1 MNSFLT
7 NASAMI
13 VLQSLNGTQRDLET
27 TQGRI
32 STGMRVNTASDNAA
46 YWSIAT
52 TMKSD
57 KQALSSVQDALGFG
71 SATIDVANSALEGTI
86 KVIDLIKSKL
96 VAAREPGIDRTKVQ
110 GEISQ
115 MQEQLKSIAS
125 SAVFSSENW
134 LSQNS
139 ASAGYT
145 TTKSIVASFSRVE
158 GQIVVGT
165 INIDTA
171 SVKLYDSN
179 DQSGIIDK
187 DRTSELTTI
196 ALADIDISALTD
208 ASADLTVLEEYIR
221 IADASLSDV
230 TLAASN
236 LGSAKQRLTLQQ
248 DFVTSLLDA
257 VTRGIGQLV
266 DTDMTRESTRLQ
278 ALQAQQQLA
287 VQALGIANSNSQ
299 IILKL
304 FGG

>member
-7 NASAMI
+7 NASAML
-13 VLQSLNGTQRDLET
+13 VLQSLNGTQRELES

-57 KQALSSVQDALGFG
+57 KQALSAVQDALGFG
-71 SATIDVANSALEGTI
+71 AATIDVANSALESTI
-86 KVIDLIKSKL
+86 KVIDSIKSKL
-96 VAAREPGIDRTKVQ
+96 VAAREPGIDRTKIQ
-110 GEISQ
+110 GEID
-115 MQEQLKSIAS
+115 QLQQQLRSIAG

-134 LSQNS
+134 LAQNS
-139 ASAGYT
+139 ASPGYN
-145 TTKSIVASFSRVE
+145 TTKTVVASFSRTD
-158 GQIVVGT
+158 GQIVLGT
-165 INIDTA
+165 IDIDTA

-179 DQSGIIDK
+179 DQSGVI
-187 DRTSELTTI
+187 DRTRTSGATTASLNTLT
-196 ALADIDISALTD
+196 ISALTD
-208 ASADLTVLEEYIR
+208 SSADLQVLEAYIR
-221 IADASLSDV
+221 IADDTLSDV
-230 TLAASN
+230 TLAASQ
-236 LGSAKQRLTLQQ
+236 LGSAKQRLSLQQ
-248 DFVTSLLDA
+248 DFVTTLLDA
-257 VTRGIGQLV
+257 ITRGIGQLV

>member
-1 MNSFLT
+1 
-7 NASAMI
+7 
-13 VLQSLNGTQRDLET
+13 
-27 TQGRI
+27 
-32 STGMRVNTASDNAA
+32 MRVNTASDDAA

-71 SATIDVANSALEGTI
+71 SAMIELATSAQESTI

-96 VAAREPGIDRTKVQ
+96 VAARAPGIDRTKVQ
-110 GEISQ
+110 WEISQ
-115 MQEQLKSIAS
+115 LQEQLKSIAS
-125 SAVFSSENW
+125 SAVFNSENW
-134 LSQNS
+134 LLQNS
-139 ASAGYT
+139 ASADFT
-145 TTKSIVASFSRVE
+145 STKTIVSSFSRLDGE
-158 GQIVVGT
+158 IVIGT

-187 DRTSELTTI
+187 ARTSGTTSI
-196 ALADIDISALTD
+196 ALADINISALTD
-208 ASADLTVLEEYIR
+208 AAADLTILEDYVR

-236 LGSAKQRLTLQQ
+236 LGATKQRLTLQQ
-248 DFVTSLLDA
+248 DFVTSLLDTL
-257 VTRGIGQLV
+257 TRGIGQLV
-266 DTDMTRESTRLQ
+266 DADMTRESTRLQ

-299 IILKL
+299 SILKL

>member
-1 MNSFLT
+1 MSSLLT

-13 VLQSLNGTQRDLET
+13 VLKSLNGTQRDLEMS
-27 TQGRI
+27 QGRI

-71 SATIDVANSALEGTI
+71 SAMIEVATSAQESTI

-96 VAAREPGIDRTKVQ
+96 VAARAPGIDRTKVQ
-110 GEISQ
+110 WEISQ
-115 MQEQLKSIAS
+115 LQEQLKSIAS
-125 SAVFSSENW
+125 SAVFNSENW
-134 LSQNS
+134 LLQNS
-139 ASAGYT
+139 ASADFT
-145 TTKSIVASFSRVE
+145 STKTLVSSFSRLDGE
-158 GQIVVGT
+158 IVIGT

-187 DRTSELTTI
+187 ARISGTTSI
-196 ALADIDISALTD
+196 ALADINISALTD
-208 ASADLTVLEEYIR
+208 AAADLTILEDYVR

-236 LGSAKQRLTLQQ
+236 LGATKQRLTLQQ

-299 IILKL
+299 SILKL